1 MACQEKI
8 SIKGQKTL
16 LPDYSRFGYC
26 EGSLWRNHF
35 LIYQVMTKYIISL
48 LFITGILIL
57 LSVVS
62 KVQTKNPIYRIAKIK
77 VDGNK
82 LEQYKSALQELE
94 KRNFKY
100 LI

>member
-1 MACQEKI
+1 
-8 SIKGQKTL
+8 
-16 LPDYSRFGYC
+16 
-26 EGSLWRNHF
+26 
-35 LIYQVMTKYIISL
+35 MTKYIISL

-62 KVQTKNPIYRIAKIK
+62 KVQTKNPIYRIAKIE